1 MSIFETIDL
10 RELNSV
16 TELSRTEKS
25 RVTLVSLENGR
36 EFAVLKEYQNKDL
49 FPLYERLKS
58 VQLDYFPR
66 IYQLQEQED
75 AVVLLEEYLPGETL
89 QAQLEGEKKLTEE
102 ELTGYIRA
110 ISEALQALHNATPPI
125 VYRDLK
131 PENIII
137 TSHNKLKIV
146 DFDAVR
152 EYKEEQSRDTI
163 ILGTKEYASPE
174 QYGFMQTDIRTD
186 VYSLGIVFAELLE
199 RADVSTSYRTDAKE
213 IIKKATMFAPDDRYP
228 NMEAFLKDLDK
239 IGKRRSW
246 LIPVGAFCI
255 CLVLAAGIIWWRN
268 TGTTQETGAES
279 AHQNGL
285 TVSTEPT
292 AAPVAEPLPE
302 PTAAPVAE
310 PLPEPTQVPAS
321 NPEDEASTEPTPLPI
336 DEWLE
341 QSTEPPLYATVY
353 EDYCAKLPDI
363 EQNHSWIYSGVG
375 AIDGMGEYD
384 GFYSDLQET
393 IAGNGFRAVRFL
405 KAYPRPIMF
414 DHVCVEDLPLEQVW
428 YSKYDEA
435 TMADGEWIQLETEHY
450 YESYPSVWAL
460 STEWLETLEP
470 GVYTFWLYYGRELF
484 GYYLV
489 VHDEADKVDN
499 FFIRACCE
507 LAFYSS
513 EVKNDVYLYFQNMP
527 YPIAEVSIDGQE
539 LKEGEYE
546 LVEEGYGVLLHPE
559 TLQRFEHLIA
569 ADIVI
574 ITEDGHKGSSRI
586 VFLNTMVPQVA
597 Q

>member
-10 RELNSV
+10 QELNSI

-58 VQLDYFPR
+58 VQSDYFPR
-66 IYQLQEQED
+66 IYQLKEEETS
-75 AVVLLEEYLPGETL
+75 VVLLEEYLPGETL

-239 IGKRRSW
+239 IGKRRGW
-246 LIPVGAFCI
+246 ILPVGALCI
-255 CLVLAAGIIWWRN
+255 CLALAAGIIWWRN
-268 TGTTQETGAES
+268 TGTAQETGAES

-302 PTAAPVAE
+302 PT
-310 PLPEPTQVPAS
+310 QVPAS
-321 NPEDEASTEPTPLPI
+321 NPEDETSSEPTPLPI

-375 AIDGMGEYD
+375 VIDGMVAYD
-384 GFYSDLQET
+384 GFYTDLQET
-393 IAGNGFRAVRFL
+393 IAGNGFIAFRFL
-405 KAYPRPIMF
+405 KAYPREIMF
-414 DHVCVEDLPLEQVW
+414 SHVCTEGLPLEQVW
-428 YSKYDEA
+428 YNKFDEE
-435 TMADGEWIQLETEHY
+435 TMTDGEWIQLEAEHY
-450 YESYPSVWAL
+450 YESYPNVWAL
-460 STEWLETLEP
+460 SMEWLETLEP
-470 GVYTFWLYYGRELF
+470 GTYTFWLYYGRELF

-499 FFIRACCE
+499 FFVRACSE
-507 LAFYSS
+507 LTFYSS
-513 EVKNDVYLYFQNMP
+513 EVKNDVYIYFQNMP
-527 YPIAEVSIDGQE
+527 YPIAEVSIDGQV

-546 LVEEGYGVLLHPE
+546 LVEDGYAVLLHPE
-559 TLQRFEHLIA
+559 TLQRFEQNIA
-569 ADIVI
+569 ADILI
-574 ITEDGHKGSSRI
+574 TTEDGHKGSSRI
-586 VFLNTMVPQVA
+586 VFLNTMVPQAA